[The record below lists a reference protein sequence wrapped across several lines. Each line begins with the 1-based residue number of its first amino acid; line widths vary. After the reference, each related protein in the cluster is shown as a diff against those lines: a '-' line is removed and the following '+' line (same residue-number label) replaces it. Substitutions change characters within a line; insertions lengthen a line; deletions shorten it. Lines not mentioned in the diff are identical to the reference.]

1 MGRPRTELLV
11 ALPIVASLAI
21 GCAGAPRKDEARGS
35 DPHVECDA
43 RLAQL
48 TAQQEAD
55 RARLERDARA
65 SRDEADLLRRDLQR
79 RHDELV
85 AARERAAAQ
94 EEALEAALGAIR
106 RNHEELAALRD
117 RGADSEV
124 AAAAELLRQ
133 KDEQLRV
140 LRLRLAEAQGG
151 GVAPLPDDGSVKLA
165 SMDLEVP
172 VATIDGEPFSRR
184 EFCEYLYRDLG
195 TPGLLELFANRALVV
210 REARRRG
217 IEVNDV
223 ECAVWVEE
231 QRVEHVREAGTLE
244 AFRKKIAE
252 GGFNEDAWAARL
264 RYQARPTLLLRR
276 LVELERTTP
285 EGREAFEA
293 RLREEYQRTY
303 SERVR
308 AGHIFIRA
316 ERGASDAEVEA
327 AHKVALYALEQVKR
341 GVPFADVARRLS
353 QDAETKPL
361 GGTLGTFDRGRFAR
375 TPELNTAFFTLPVGE
390 VSQPIR
396 TPLGFHVVLVE
407 DRTPPARPF
416 DEAVKRELAN
426 RLSKQPPSDAE
437 MEALVGRLRA
447 RAHVV
452 RTLTF
457 D

>member
-1 MGRPRTELLV
+1 MAHPRRELLV

-21 GCAGAPRKDEARGS
+21 GCAGAPRADEGRGG

-43 RLAQL
+43 RLAEA
-48 TAQQEAD
+48 TAKQTAD
-55 RARLERDARA
+55 RERLEREARTA
-65 SRDEADLLRRDLQR
+65 REEADLLRRDLQR
-79 RHDELV
+79 RHEEVV
-85 AARERAAAQ
+85 AARERTAAQ
-94 EEALEAALGAIR
+94 EEALEAALEAVR
-106 RNHEELAALRD
+106 RGQEELAALRE

-133 KDEQLRV
+133 KDEQLRL

-151 GVAPLPDDGSVKLA
+151 ELTPLPDNGSVRLA

-172 VATIDGEPFSRR
+172 VATVDGEPFSRR

-195 TPGLLELFANRALVV
+195 TPGLLELFVNRALVV

-217 IEVNDV
+217 IAVNDV
-223 ECAVWVEE
+223 DCAVWVEE
-231 QRVEHVREAGTLE
+231 QRVQHVREAGTLE
-244 AFRKKIAE
+244 AFKKKISEAGYDE
-252 GGFNEDAWAARL
+252 EAWAARL
-264 RYQARPTLLLRR
+264 RFQARPTLLLRR

-316 ERGASDAEVEA
+316 ERDATEAEVEA
-327 AHKVALYALEQVKR
+327 AHRKAQAAADQVRR
-341 GVPFADVARRLS
+341 GVPFADVARRFS
-353 QDAETKPL
+353 EDAQTRNL
-361 GGTLGTFDRGRFAR
+361 GGTLGTFDRGRFAK
-375 TPELNTAFFTLPVGE
+375 TPELNTALFTLPVGE
-390 VSQPIR
+390 VSQPVR